1 VSFRPGDELT
11 DIEIGPVAHGG
22 HFVARH
28 EGMVIFVRGA
38 LTGERVD
45 LRLTEVTRRFAR
57 GVVTAVR
64 VSSPDRVEPACPI
77 AADCGGCD
85 FQHVAPAASR
95 ALKAQV
101 VAEQVRHAV
110 GWEFDGEVEEV
121 SPAPFGWRTRMRYHV
136 DARGRLGLRGH
147 RSHELVP
154 LPSQGCLLAVP
165 EIARPAVPASPT
177 GEVLAVAAADRVVVT
192 DAEDGDGIVTE
203 QVRGRSFEVG
213 LDGFWQAH
221 RGAPDALVAAVLDG
235 LAPAPGE
242 VAADLYCGVG
252 LFAAFFEDAGCQ
264 VLGIEGERAAVN
276 HARRNVPTGQFLAGD
291 VGALADRLPT
301 AVDLVVLDPP
311 RAGAGAAVLAAV
323 VARSPRAIAY
333 VACDPAALARDLR
346 VAAEAGYQLAS
357 LRAFDLF
364 PMTHHIEC
372 VAILKLSLIHIS
384 EPTRPY

>member
-1 VSFRPGDELT
+1 MSLRPSDVLT
-11 DIEIGPVAHGG
+11 DVEIGPIAHGG

-28 EGMVIFVRGA
+28 EGMVIFVRGG

-45 LRLTEVTRRFAR
+45 LRITEVTKRFAR

-64 VSSPDRVEPACPI
+64 VPSPDRIEPACPI
-77 AADCGGCD
+77 ADDCGGCD

-110 GWEFDGEVEEV
+110 GWEFAGEVEEV
-121 SPAPFGWRTRMRYHV
+121 APAPFGWRTRMRYHV
-136 DARGRLGLRGH
+136 DSHGRLGLRGH

-154 LPSQGCLLAVP
+154 LPAQGCLLAVP
-165 EIARPAVPASPT
+165 EIAHPAVPISPT
-177 GEVLAVAAADRVVVT
+177 GEVLAVAAEDQIAVVDAD
-192 DAEDGDGIVTE
+192 DADDIVTE
-203 QVRGRSFEVG
+203 QVRGRVFEVG

-221 RGAPDALVAAVLDG
+221 RGAPEALVAAVLDG
-235 LAPAPGE
+235 LEPVAGE

-252 LFAAFFEDAGCQ
+252 LFAAFLSDAGCQ
-264 VLGIEGERAAVN
+264 VLGIEGERAAVQ
-276 HARRNVPTGQFLAGD
+276 HARHNVPGGRFMVGD
-291 VGALADRLPT
+291 VGVLADRLPL

-311 RAGAGAAVLAAV
+311 RSGAGAAVLAAV
-323 VARSPRAIAY
+323 MVRRPRAIAY

-346 VAAEAGYQLAS
+346 TAAEAGYHLVS

-372 VAILKLSLIHIS
+372 VAILKPL
-384 EPTRPY
+384 

>member
-1 VSFRPGDELT
+1 MSFRPGDELT

-28 EGMVIFVRGA
+28 EGMVIFVRGG

-45 LRLTEVTRRFAR
+45 LRLTQVTKRFAR

-64 VSSPDRVEPACPI
+64 VPSPDRIEPACPI

-85 FQHVAPAASR
+85 FQHVALAASR
-95 ALKAQV
+95 SLKAQV

-121 SPAPFGWRTRMRYHV
+121 TPAPFSWRTRMRYHV
-136 DARGRLGLRGH
+136 DSRGRLGLRGH

-165 EIARPAVPASPT
+165 EIAHPAVPASPS

-192 DAEDGDGIVTE
+192 DAEHGDGIVTE
-203 QVRGRSFEVG
+203 QVRERSFEVG

-221 RGAPDALVAAVLDG
+221 RGAPEALVAAVIDG
-235 LAPAPGE
+235 LAPSPGE

-252 LFAAFFEDAGCQ
+252 LFAAFFEDAGCR
-264 VLGIEGERAAVN
+264 VLGIEGDRAAVN

-291 VGALADRLPT
+291 VGILADRLPT

-311 RAGAGAAVLAAV
+311 RAGAGAAVLATV
-323 VARSPRAIAY
+323 VARRPRAIAY

-346 VAAEAGYQLAS
+346 LAAEAGYHLAS

-372 VAILKLSLIHIS
+372 VAILKPS
-384 EPTRPY
+384 

>member
-1 VSFRPGDELT
+1 VSFRPGTELT
-11 DIEIGPVAHGG
+11 DVEIGPVAHGG

-28 EGMVIFVRGA
+28 EGMVIFVRGGI
-38 LTGERVD
+38 TGERVD
-45 LRLTEVTRRFAR
+45 VRLTEVTRRFAR

-64 VSSPDRVEPACPI
+64 AASPDRIEPACPI

-85 FQHVAPAASR
+85 FQHVTPAASR

-121 SPAPFGWRTRMRYHV
+121 IPAPFGWRTRMRYHV
-136 DARGRLGLRGH
+136 DSRGRLGLRGH

-154 LPSQGCLLAVP
+154 LPAQGCLLAVP
-165 EIARPAVPASPT
+165 EIAHPAASTSPS
-177 GEVLAVAAADRVVVT
+177 GEVLAVAAADRIVVV
-192 DAEDGDGIVTE
+192 DADDADGVVTE
-203 QVRGRSFEVG
+203 QVRGRSFTVG

-235 LAPAPGE
+235 LAPVPGE

-252 LFAAFFEDAGCQ
+252 LFAAFLEDAGCR
-264 VLGIEGERAAVN
+264 VLGIEGERTAVN
-276 HARRNVPTGQFLAGD
+276 HARRNVVGGQFLAGD
-291 VGALADRLPT
+291 LALLADRLPL

-323 VARSPRAIAY
+323 VARRPRAIAY

-346 VAAEAGYQLAS
+346 TAAEAGYQLVS
-357 LRAFDLF
+357 LRAFDL
-364 PMTHHIEC
+364 
-372 VAILKLSLIHIS
+372 LSLIHIS